1 MKVLVKDVGKPIRSM
16 FIPNELGV
24 MQQLVD
30 GYIESVKLTDKSVM
44 ICNEEG
50 KFNDMKRNFYMKDIK
65 DTIFGPA
72 LFVGVKGDEF
82 CDLSDTEAERIRK
95 IFEEV

>member
-1 MKVLVKDVGKPIRSM
+1 MKVLFKDVGKPIRSM

-30 GYIESVKLTDKSVM
+30 GYIEPVRLTDESVM
-44 ICNEEG
+44 ICNEYG
-50 KFNDMKRNFYMKDIK
+50 KFNGMRRNFRMKDIH
-65 DTIFGPA
+65 DTIFGPV
-72 LFVGVKGDEF
+72 LFVGVKDDEF

>member
-1 MKVLVKDVGKPIRSM
+1 MKVLFKDVGKPIRSM
-16 FIPNELGV
+16 FIPNELRV

-30 GYIESVKLTDKSVM
+30 GYIEPVKITDESVM

-50 KFNDMKRNFYMKDIK
+50 KINAMKKNFYLEDI
-65 DTIFGPA
+65 DDWIFGPV
-72 LFVGVKGDEF
+72 LFVGVKGEEF